1 MAEIAWMLAFLP
13 LDARPGPAQSQA
25 MEALFPLLLIGL
37 AILVPLFGADT
48 RDGRDWQP
56 RPDARWRWR

>member
-1 MAEIAWMLAFLP
+1 
-13 LDARPGPAQSQA
+13 

-48 RDGRDWQP
+48 RDGHDWQP